1 MTDKPPFCLAILL
14 LRTNAVIYVYL
25 YGVGLCEMA
34 SMSIADEQEWPG
46 SLKQLVMS
54 KSLRYYIK
62 GGVVPLH

>member
-1 MTDKPPFCLAILL
+1 M
-14 LRTNAVIYVYL
+14 IYVYL
-25 YGVGLCEMA
+25 CGADLCEMA